1 MTQILVV
8 DDSCYSR
15 RVIGETLRT
24 AGYDVIEAADGERGL
39 LMAAEQHP
47 DCVLVDLRLPGV
59 DGQSFLRQK
68 NRLGLDVPVI
78 VTAANPEPQVRHDCE
93 TLGAFD
99 VLAKPIDPD
108 ALIASVEQSL
118 LFLEELGM
126 RLEE

>member
-1 MTQILVV
+1 MAQILVV

-15 RVIGETLRT
+15 RVISETLRT

-39 LMAAEQHP
+39 AMAAEHHP

-78 VTAANPEPQVRHDCE
+78 VTSADAEPQIRHDCE

-99 VLAKPIDPD
+99 VLSKPIDPD

-118 LFLEELGM
+118 LFLEETF
-126 RLEE
+126 E

>member
-15 RVIGETLRT
+15 RVIGETLRN
-24 AGYDVIEAADGERGL
+24 AGYDVIEAADGEQGL
-39 LMAAEQHP
+39 TMAAERHP
-47 DCVLVDLRLPGV
+47 DCVLVDLGLRGI

-78 VTAANPEPQVRHDCE
+78 VTAAECEPQMRHDCE

-99 VLAKPIDPD
+99 VIAKPIDPD

-118 LFLEELGM
+118 ILLEETFD
-126 RLEE
+126 

>member
-8 DDSCYSR
+8 DDSRYSR
-15 RVIGETLRT
+15 RVISETLRT
-24 AGYDVIEAADGERGL
+24 AGFDVIEAADGEAGL
-39 LMAAEQHP
+39 AMAAEQRP
-47 DCVLVDLRLPGV
+47 DCVLVDLSMPDV

-78 VTAANPEPQVRHDCE
+78 VTSADPEPQSKHDCE

-118 LFLEELGM
+118 ILLDETFE
-126 RLEE
+126 

>member
-15 RVIGETLRT
+15 RVISETLRT

-39 LMAAEQHP
+39 EIATEQHI
-47 DCVLVDLRLPGV
+47 DCVLVDLLMPDV

-68 NRLGLDVPVI
+68 NRLGLNVPVI
-78 VTAANPEPQVRHDCE
+78 VTAADPEPQTRHDCE

-99 VLAKPIDPD
+99 VLAKPIDTD
-108 ALIASVEQSL
+108 ALIASVEQCL
-118 LFLEELGM
+118 ILIEETF
-126 RLEE
+126 E